1 MPARWWLFS
10 CGANRPNA
18 AAAAAAAVAAAAA
31 AVARRSVSVSHCLAD
46 PSGCTLMASGRGGH
60 AARTLTVTELRGSPF
75 SLSSLCPCRMH
86 MAAPRVCTAVRT
98 GGAPRR
104 QAVRSSVR
112 STGLHTCSESR
123 DAACALERH
132 TPILDNFDF
141 FDKMRARA
149 RARRPAQRLL
159 SFTDPPI
166 WGEPTPSSGSL
177 THSQA
182 KPRSDRRCCLKE

>member
-10 CGANRPNA
+10 CGANRLNA

-60 AARTLTVTELRGSPF
+60 AARTLTVTELRGSLF

-98 GGAPRR
+98 GGAPRRR

-141 FDKMRARA
+141 FDKS
-149 RARRPAQRLL
+149 PSNAQRLI
-159 SFTDPPI
+159 SFTEPP
-166 WGEPTPSSGSL
+166 GGGGNRTLQPS
-177 THSQA
+177 H
-182 KPRSDRRCCLKE
+182 